1 MSCGLW
7 GLIQS
12 RPHSRH
18 HLWHARAPCSQPCL
32 LRLHALACDADARS
46 RTPAPSA
53 LAERRRILIF
63 NACRCPV
70 QLYTAMAMGRVSVV
84 CVSTRSTLVQR
95 TTRRNL
101 WYVCDRHTAH
111 HVRTQTPQQTPQS
124 RSSDQRPVK
133 TTSIKP
139 RTMRAEPG
147 KACHQK
153 AEPHAADAA
162 SWSFRHSRWLNRSQS
177 EGSPKLAKRA
187 LHSVRKG

>member
-1 MSCGLW
+1 VSSGLW

-12 RPHSRH
+12 RTHSRH

-32 LRLHALACDADARS
+32 LRLRVIACDADARS

-70 QLYTAMAMGRVSVV
+70 QLYRRRWPML
-84 CVSTRSTLVQR
+84 STRSTLVKR

-111 HVRTQTPQQTPQS
+111 HVRTQTLQQTPQS

-162 SWSFRHSRWLNRSQS
+162 SWSFRHSR
-177 EGSPKLAKRA
+177 
-187 LHSVRKG
+187 

>member
-32 LRLHALACDADARS
+32 LRLRVIACDADARS

-63 NACRCPV
+63 NACRCR
-70 QLYTAMAMGRVSVV
+70 QYSSLTAML
-84 CVSTRSTLVQR
+84 STRSTLVKR

-162 SWSFRHSRWLNRSQS
+162 SWSFRHSR
-177 EGSPKLAKRA
+177 
-187 LHSVRKG
+187 

>member
-1 MSCGLW
+1 MWAVGSHSV
-7 GLIQS
+7 QAAD
-12 RPHSRH
+12 SRH

-32 LRLHALACDADARS
+32 LRLRVIACDADARS

-70 QLYTAMAMGRVSVV
+70 QLYTAMAAVSASR
-84 CVSTRSTLVQR
+84 VSTRSTLVKR

-133 TTSIKP
+133 P
-139 RTMRAEPG
+139 TMKTERCARNRGERESVP
-147 KACHQK
+147 HQK
-153 AEPHAADAA
+153 VEPHAADAA
-162 SWSFRHSRWLNRSQS
+162 SWTRVLWL
-177 EGSPKLAKRA
+177 ELT
-187 LHSVRKG
+187 L